1 MAVFHR
7 PRTLEEACELMAEL
21 DAPAVHGGGTA
32 LQLRATQGAP
42 PPGHL
47 VDLAAIEGL
56 AAVAET
62 ADGLRLG
69 PLVTLRR
76 MERDPM
82 VGSAVPLAAQ
92 AYAAVAHPRI
102 RNVATVAG
110 NLAFADPRLDPLGAL
125 QVLDAHVEATSRT
138 GSRRLAVRDLF
149 TGPERTALAPD
160 EIVTAVDVPRQPPGA
175 HAFVKYTSLSE
186 SDWPCVSVAALA
198 VRADAE
204 TELRLGLGAVADT
217 PRFVSTRLLAG
228 ATDDDAVE
236 AARAAAR
243 PAVDPVADV
252 RGSVAYKRH
261 LALLAVEE
269 AVRTTWKEIR
279 S

>member
-1 MAVFHR
+1 MAVFHK
-7 PRTLEEACELMAEL
+7 PRTLEEACELMATL

-32 LQLRATQGAP
+32 LQLRAAQGAP

-47 VDLAAIEGL
+47 VDLAAIESL
-56 AAVAET
+56 DAVVET

-76 MERDPM
+76 MERDPL
-82 VGSAVPLAAQ
+82 VAAAVPLAAR

-110 NLAFADPRLDPLGAL
+110 NLVFADPRLDPLGAL

-138 GSRRLAVRDLF
+138 GSRRLTVRRLF
-149 TGPERTALAPD
+149 TGPERTTLAPD
-160 EIVTAVDVPRQPPGA
+160 EIVTAVDVPRQPAGA

-198 VRADAE
+198 VRAGDA

-217 PRFVSTRLLAG
+217 PRYVDARLPAG
-228 ATDDDAVE
+228 TADDEAVD
-236 AARAAAR
+236 AARRIAE
-243 PAVDPVADV
+243 PVLDPIADV
-252 RGSVAYKRH
+252 RGGVAYKRH

-269 AVRTTWKEIR
+269 AVRAIWKDDR
-279 S
+279 